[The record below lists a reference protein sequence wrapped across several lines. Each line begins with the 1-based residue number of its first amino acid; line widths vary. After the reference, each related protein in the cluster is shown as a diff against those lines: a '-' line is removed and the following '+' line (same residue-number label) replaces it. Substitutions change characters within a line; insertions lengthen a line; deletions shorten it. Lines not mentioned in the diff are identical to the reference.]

1 MLMPEKKNLV
11 VFDIDG
17 TLTDTVALHQLA
29 FTAAVREMGVVEID
43 TNFKAYTH
51 HTDSFIAGVNYER
64 SGTGA
69 FTPDKVSELERLLLQ
84 QIHGKPIPEISGA
97 CKMLAF
103 IEQETDYGIC
113 FATGS
118 LWLPASYKLSA
129 LGITFA
135 PEQLVA
141 SNKIVDREGIVNSAI
156 SAASGYYNRQHFDHI
171 LSVGDGLWDLITAQN
186 LGLDFI
192 GIGPLHKDLLAA
204 HGAKMHLD
212 DWTDF
217 DMVRVMDI
225 FRDTPE
231 TAGIRSW

>member
-1 MLMPEKKNLV
+1 MPEKKNLI

-29 FTAAVREMGVVEID
+29 FTAAVRGMGVAEID

-64 SGTGA
+64 SGAGA
-69 FTPDKVSELERLLLQ
+69 FTPEKISELEQLLLQ
-84 QIHGKPIPEISGA
+84 QINNKHISEISGA
-97 CKMLAF
+97 CNMLTF

-129 LGITFA
+129 LGINYA

-141 SNKIVDREGIVNSAI
+141 SNNIVDREGIVNSAI
-156 SAASGYYNRQHFDHI
+156 AAASRYYDRQHFGHI

-186 LGLDFI
+186 LELDFI
-192 GIGPLHKDLLAA
+192 GIGALHKDLFAQ
-204 HGAKMHLD
+204 HGAKMHLN

-217 DMVRVMDI
+217 DMIHVQDI
-225 FRDTPE
+225 FRKIPA
-231 TAGIRSW
+231 TAAIDS